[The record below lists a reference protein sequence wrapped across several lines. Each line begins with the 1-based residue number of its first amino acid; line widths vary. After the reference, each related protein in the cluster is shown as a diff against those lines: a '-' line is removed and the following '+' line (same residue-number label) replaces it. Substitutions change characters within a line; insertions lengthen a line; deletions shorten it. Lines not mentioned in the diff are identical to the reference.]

1 MYQLRQSVFIH
12 LSRFSLGN
20 NCSRIIDSKSNKLR
34 RKGAKDYIYV
44 LLSFYFFY
52 FVDSL
57 KTLFYFN

>member
-34 RKGAKDYIYV
+34 RKGAKAYIYMYCYR
-44 LLSFYFFY
+44 SISSI
-52 FVDSL
+52 SL
-57 KTLFYFN
+57 IH